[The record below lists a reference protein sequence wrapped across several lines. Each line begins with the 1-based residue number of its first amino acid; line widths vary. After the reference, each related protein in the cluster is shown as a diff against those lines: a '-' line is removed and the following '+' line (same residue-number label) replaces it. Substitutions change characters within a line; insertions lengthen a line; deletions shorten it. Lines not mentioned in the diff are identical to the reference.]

1 MTSSVFPDINVWV
14 ALTYPDHLH
23 HGRATAWLSALSED
37 VRLVFCRHTQL
48 GLFRLL
54 TTEAVLGRNVRTQLE
69 CWSIY
74 DRWIGGGKAALVAD
88 NMGLDAHFR
97 RRAAGDSASPKVW
110 ADAYL
115 AAFAEAG
122 GLTLITI
129 DKALASKSTRSVLLG

>member
-14 ALTYPDHLH
+14 ALSYPDHRH
-23 HGRATAWLSALSED
+23 HGSATVWFSALSED
-37 VRLVFCRHTQL
+37 VGLVFCRHTQL

-74 DRWIGGGKAALVAD
+74 DRWIDGGKAALVAD
-88 NMGLDAHFR
+88 SLELDAHFR

-115 AAFAEAG
+115 AAFAESG
-122 GLTLITI
+122 GLTLVTF
-129 DKALASKSTRSVLLG
+129 DKALAAKSKGAVLLG